1 MAVEEGVA
9 AGASSGHDASRRFKF
24 LGIGVLLV
32 YLLISARG
40 DGEFWPFSK
49 FPMFSRAGRP
59 WTRALVVEMT
69 VPVPD
74 ASLQE
79 VWEKELPGPVFPL
92 HRVHINQDDLSAV
105 VRSITPPV
113 NAEQAAFLADYFE
126 RVRHDKTLVLY
137 SVRGKFR
144 PDRSVRER
152 FTPLAVI
159 GPEGVR
165 ALVVPLPDAG
175 VPPADAGTLPAD
187 AGALEAGPSH
197 DAGVP

>member
-1 MAVEEGVA
+1 MAAEEA
-9 AGASSGHDASRRFKF
+9 ATAEASSWQDASRRFKF
-24 LGIGVLLV
+24 LGIGLLLV
-32 YLLISARG
+32 YFLISRFG

-59 WTRALVVEMT
+59 WTRALVVELST
-69 VPVPD
+69 PVPD

-105 VRSITPPV
+105 VRAITPPV
-113 NAEQAAFLADYFE
+113 NAQQAAFLAEYFE
-126 RVRHDKTLVLY
+126 RVRHEKTLVLY

-165 ALVVPLPDAG
+165 ALAVPLPEAG

-187 AGALEAGPSH
+187 AGVLEAGPAH
-197 DAGVP
+197 DAGLP